1 MFWKKKNIEDI
12 GLQKS
17 YLLYFQWLNIINESL
32 LELSLDIM
40 KLKNILKSID
50 WKNKKKVIKDTN
62 FFQEVFGQEYNLI
75 WAKTFV
81 ETILNKKIK
90 KMAKHPIVS
99 NNSFDKEHLKKLE
112 RNAIRLI
119 QKIEEIEKQV

>member
-12 GLQKS
+12 DLQKS

-50 WKNKKKVIKDTN
+50 WKNKKKLIKDTN

-81 ETILNKKIK
+81 KTILNKKIK